1 MSTNLYIIL
10 TTLTTQFIQS
20 TVLQAKSSRR
30 IMDPLHYDEKLAQ
43 SLSSGV
49 TTSQTQAAFAWRKV
63 SES

>member
-1 MSTNLYIIL
+1 
-10 TTLTTQFIQS
+10 
-20 TVLQAKSSRR
+20 
-30 IMDPLHYDEKLAQ
+30 MDPLHYDEKLAQ